1 MNHAYRNPVLQ
12 RLHAAANGRP
22 LSGLSEVTYQTGQTW
37 TGFAALQPQFWFP
50 ESGVL
55 ALEQEVQ
62 AKHLEV
68 ALLGCMNGVPWP
80 EQHGLRLR
88 ALTDGRA
95 HLLPAELVMSI
106 CPEVFLQCQQALTQ
120 QMARWAYCVRHHGL
134 SQGLA
139 DRLLWAHQA
148 CPQEVL
154 AWSVHDL
161 PGRQSVLPAQMDRA
175 VQALAHA
182 GAVSLQGPVL
192 RLQNPDALQTMACG
206 CHSRTSAPDAVS
218 PVTIASGSVG
228 Y

>member
-37 TGFAALQPQFWFP
+37 VGRLAPQSQFWFP

-55 ALEQEVQ
+55 AMEQEAQ
-62 AKHLEV
+62 ARHVEV
-68 ALLGCMNGVPWP
+68 ALVGCIDGVPLP
-80 EQHGLRLR
+80 EQHDLRLR

-106 CPEVFLQCQQALTQ
+106 CPEVFFQCQQAMAQ
-120 QMARWAYCVRHHGL
+120 QMAKWAYCVRHHGL

-139 DRLLWAHQA
+139 DRLLWAHQV
-148 CPQEVL
+148 CPQEAP

-161 PGRQSVLPAQMDRA
+161 PGRHSVLPAQMDHA
-175 VQALAHA
+175 IKVLARA

-192 RLQNPDALQTMACG
+192 RLQNPDVLQSLACG
-206 CHSRTSAPDAVS
+206 CHSKPSTYDTDG
-218 PVTIASGSVG
+218 PVAIASGSAG
-228 Y
+228 Q

>member
-22 LSGLSEVTYQTGQTW
+22 LPGLSEVTYQTGQTW
-37 TGFAALQPQFWFP
+37 VGRAAPQPQFWFP

-55 ALEQEVQ
+55 AMEQEAHARHV
-62 AKHLEV
+62 EV
-68 ALLGCMNGVPWP
+68 ALVGCIHGLPLP
-80 EQHGLRLR
+80 AQHDLRLR

-106 CPEVFLQCQQALTQ
+106 CPEVFLQCQQVVAQ
-120 QMARWAYCVRHHGL
+120 QMATWAYCVRHHGL
-134 SQGLA
+134 SQALA

-148 CPQEVL
+148 CPQE
-154 AWSVHDL
+154 AADWSVHDL

-175 VQALAHA
+175 VQALARA

-192 RLQNPDALQTMACG
+192 RLLNPDALLTLACG
-206 CHSRTSAPDAVS
+206 CHSKPSTSDTDS
-218 PVTIASGSVG
+218 PLAIASGSAG
-228 Y
+228 H